1 MGLIKQLF
9 TNCACPQGRMG
20 RAMLKFMNLCHA
32 PLTNWGLKLVNIQ
45 DGWTMLDIGCG
56 GGATLQRLLKRSK
69 DAQVYGIDIS
79 EESVAKAKKVNEEV
93 LDKQVFVTQG
103 SAEKLPYED
112 GKFDLVTAVE
122 TVYFWPNLLFARR
135 TEDHA
140 RRCRL
145 HPDRD
150 SSYEAVEC
158 YNYWNKGLSSI
169 SFKQKSQSFW
179 TCFGIFFI
187 NLHPMDIQSFF
198 TSLLNVVC
206 EMAPYLLLGFFIT
219 GVLHVFVPQKFYANY
234 LSRNNKFSVLWAAL
248 LGIPLPL
255 SILATFSLMGLG
267 FAIIRP
273 TAALITGVCGGL
285 LVNRLVH
292 EDKIVDIDNCSCQ
305 VEKGNRIWRVLKY
318 AYYDMLRDIGLR
330 LLIGLIVAALIQVAV
345 PDEFFLSFG
354 SQPLLQML
362 VILVIAV
369 PMYICSTGSIP
380 VAAALMMKGLSPG
393 AALVMLMAGP
403 AVNLASILV
412 VHKSMGRRFTSIY
425 LMTIVGFAVLFGLLL
440 NATGIEFSFAD
451 QDACCMG
458 ASTMPSPFKI
468 VCATVLTLLIIFAL
482 MMKFFSK
489 FTTKKP
495 LDPDVTVY
503 RVEDMHCSHCEA
515 AVVRAV
521 EDLPGVEKAKASA
534 SANTLT
540 IKGSAT
546 EEAIRAAVEGIGYTF
561 KGKA

>member
-1 MGLIKQLF
+1 MPALF
-9 TNCACPQGRMG
+9 KIM
-20 RAMLKFMNLCHA
+20 
-32 PLTNWGLKLVNIQ
+32 
-45 DGWTMLDIGCG
+45 
-56 GGATLQRLLKRSK
+56 
-69 DAQVYGIDIS
+69 
-79 EESVAKAKKVNEEV
+79 
-93 LDKQVFVTQG
+93 
-103 SAEKLPYED
+103 
-112 GKFDLVTAVE
+112 
-122 TVYFWPNLLFARR
+122 
-135 TEDHA
+135 
-140 RRCRL
+140 
-145 HPDRD
+145 
-150 SSYEAVEC
+150 
-158 YNYWNKGLSSI
+158 
-169 SFKQKSQSFW
+169 
-179 TCFGIFFI
+179 
-187 NLHPMDIQSFF
+187 QSFF

-206 EMAPYLLLGFFIT
+206 EMAPYLLLGFLIA

-234 LSRNNKFSVLWAAL
+234 LSRNNKLSVLWAAL

-255 SILATFSLMGLG
+255 CSCGVIPTAIGLKNEKASKGAIASFLIATPQTGIDSILATFSLMGLG

-273 TAALITGVCGGL
+273 TAALITGICGGL

-292 EDKIVDIDNCSCQ
+292 ENDIIDDTTSSCQ
-305 VEKGNRIWRVLKY
+305 VENGNRIWRVLKY
-318 AYYDMLRDIGLR
+318 AFYDMLRDIGLR
-330 LLIGLIVAALIQVAV
+330 LLIGLVVAALIQVAV

-425 LMTIVGFAVLFGLLL
+425 LMTIVGFAILFGLLL
-440 NATGIEFSFAD
+440 NATGIDFNTTTQE
-451 QDACCMG
+451 ACCM
-458 ASTMPSPFKI
+458 STSALPNPFKI

-489 FTTKKP
+489 FTTNKQ

-515 AVVRAV
+515 AVVHAV

-540 IKGSAT
+540 IKGPAT
-546 EEAIRAAVEGIGYTF
+546 EEAIRTAVEGIGYTF
-561 KGKA
+561 KGKV

>member
-1 MGLIKQLF
+1 M
-9 TNCACPQGRMG
+9 
-20 RAMLKFMNLCHA
+20 
-32 PLTNWGLKLVNIQ
+32 
-45 DGWTMLDIGCG
+45 
-56 GGATLQRLLKRSK
+56 
-69 DAQVYGIDIS
+69 
-79 EESVAKAKKVNEEV
+79 
-93 LDKQVFVTQG
+93 
-103 SAEKLPYED
+103 
-112 GKFDLVTAVE
+112 DL
-122 TVYFWPNLLFARR
+122 
-135 TEDHA
+135 
-140 RRCRL
+140 
-145 HPDRD
+145 
-150 SSYEAVEC
+150 
-158 YNYWNKGLSSI
+158 
-169 SFKQKSQSFW
+169 
-179 TCFGIFFI
+179 
-187 NLHPMDIQSFF
+187 QSFF

-206 EMAPYLLLGFFIT
+206 EMAPYLLLGFLIA

-234 LSRNNKFSVLWAAL
+234 LSRKNRLSVLWAAL

-255 SILATFSLMGLG
+255 CSCGVIPTAIGLKNEKASKGAVASFLIATPQTGIDSILATFSLMGLG

-273 TAALITGVCGGL
+273 VAALITGVCGGL
-285 LVNRLVH
+285 LVNRLVR
-292 EDKIVDIDNCSCQ
+292 EDDLTEESNASCQ
-305 VEKGNRIWRVLKY
+305 VERSNRLWRVVKY
-318 AYYDMLRDIGLR
+318 AYYDMIRDIGLR
-330 LLIGLIVAALIQVAV
+330 LLIGLVVAALIQVVV

-362 VILVIAV
+362 VILAIAV

-425 LMTIVGFAVLFGLLL
+425 LMTIVGFAILFGLLL
-440 NATGIEFSFAD
+440 NTTGLDFSAISH
-451 QDACCMG
+451 DACCM
-458 ASTMPSPFKI
+458 SVSVLPSPFKL
-468 VCATVLTLLIIFAL
+468 VCATVLTLLIVFAL
-482 MMKFFSK
+482 MMKLFSM

-540 IKGSAT
+540 IKGPAT
-546 EEAIRAAVEGIGYTF
+546 EESIRKAVEGIGYTF
-561 KGKA
+561 KGRS